1 MTLVAHEA
9 DIFKINL
16 AKFKR
21 SFKFCE
27 MSSEEMW
34 KVNLVN
40 EITYI
45 QHSVLV
51 LGMDADGDLPGL
63 FSSYLLKNS
72 QSVICRS

>member
-1 MTLVAHEA
+1 MYRFYLTFNKILSRSLTMTLVAHEA

-34 KVNLVN
+34 KVNRVKGITILHLLRN
-40 EITYI
+40 MFEIPY
-45 QHSVLV
+45 V
-51 LGMDADGDLPGL
+51 D
-63 FSSYLLKNS
+63 
-72 QSVICRS
+72 C